1 VMIAAAAGCYCAMN
15 PLNTL
20 FEEGSVS
27 RELIDSTLKACTIS
41 FAEMRSESRD
51 SCIRFKTR
59 R

>member
-51 SCIRFKTR
+51 SCKTR
-59 R
+59 